1 MFALNTDKQLRIE
14 LFSVLN
20 GSDVVQGKTF

>member
-14 LFSVLN
+14 LFSALN